1 MIDKSLSRKELQQL
15 YNQAKEA
22 YYNGEEIM
30 SDADFDELES
40 LLGLEN
46 KSYVGSKNSKKL
58 NYTCKHSFIMGS
70 LSKIQIKEDTKTG
83 QINWEYAAETITKFL
98 NKSSG
103 TSVYETTPKL
113 DGCSFSTEF
122 INVGGKAVLKS
133 CATRGDG
140 TYGKDIRNW
149 FLPQLKTDYWSKID
163 DAVNAL
169 CEEDSDDIL
178 CIRGEILIPQT
189 TFGEEYSSSFTNP
202 RSFVAGT
209 ISAKWD
215 DNDDKLMSNVSNLH
229 FVCYDYRTVDADT
242 QEFTE
247 LSWMNPSD
255 PTYKFISKYLNH
267 IGELPDKEYCQV
279 HDYNGSIS
287 VEELQEFYNEYDVYR
302 KHISPYALDG
312 IVIKPAASSRK
323 YNDNKARP
331 DDCIAMKFLPMLNP
345 TEIVDIQ
352 WKVGKTGEYSPVAIL
367 KPIYLDG
374 KKIVRASLHN
384 YGYIISQGAGIGA
397 MVQVVLSGDIIPQ
410 INHIIK
416 PSKNN
421 NSFAMPH
428 DSYIKDN
435 IHLMKKMENIDV
447 MYNKFCTS
455 IKVLNINGI
464 GNKIATKLFF
474 EIKQSPNILDYMNNH
489 IYDLIYNKWGNTKTS
504 NNIINALQNKQQILT
519 LPEIIES
526 CSFENCGP
534 KNALWLAKKISGLNI
549 TNNGIPS
556 SIIKLAEST
565 EFNNIIKKYIRYFSI
580 PLFVENKEYNKI
592 PIIMTGDTSNTRYKT
607 KKDWIHAHP
616 QYIETTSWKDCKIL
630 FTNDLNSKSGKML
643 KAKKYNIEIKI
654 YSD

>member
-209 ISAKWD
+209 IGAKWD

-229 FVCYDYRTVDADT
+229 FVCYDYRTVDAET
-242 QEFTE
+242 Q
-247 LSWMNPSD
+247 
-255 PTYKFISKYLNH
+255 
-267 IGELPDKEYCQV
+267 
-279 HDYNGSIS
+279 
-287 VEELQEFYNEYDVYR
+287 
-302 KHISPYALDG
+302 
-312 IVIKPAASSRK
+312 
-323 YNDNKARP
+323 
-331 DDCIAMKFLPMLNP
+331 
-345 TEIVDIQ
+345 
-352 WKVGKTGEYSPVAIL
+352 
-367 KPIYLDG
+367 
-374 KKIVRASLHN
+374 
-384 YGYIISQGAGIGA
+384 
-397 MVQVVLSGDIIPQ
+397 
-410 INHIIK
+410 
-416 PSKNN
+416 
-421 NSFAMPH
+421 
-428 DSYIKDN
+428 
-435 IHLMKKMENIDV
+435 
-447 MYNKFCTS
+447 
-455 IKVLNINGI
+455 
-464 GNKIATKLFF
+464 
-474 EIKQSPNILDYMNNH
+474 
-489 IYDLIYNKWGNTKTS
+489 
-504 NNIINALQNKQQILT
+504 
-519 LPEIIES
+519 
-526 CSFENCGP
+526 
-534 KNALWLAKKISGLNI
+534 
-549 TNNGIPS
+549 
-556 SIIKLAEST
+556 
-565 EFNNIIKKYIRYFSI
+565 
-580 PLFVENKEYNKI
+580 
-592 PIIMTGDTSNTRYKT
+592 
-607 KKDWIHAHP
+607 
-616 QYIETTSWKDCKIL
+616 
-630 FTNDLNSKSGKML
+630 
-643 KAKKYNIEIKI
+643 
-654 YSD
+654 